1 MKFKEIYSDDN
12 ELHAIVEDSGESFM
26 NLVRRT
32 SSFGIKTF
40 AIEDV
45 TFIQNNSALYDEIL
59 AQRLGLL
66 PLKVNKDIFTLKKPE
81 VHFTLNAEG
90 PKVVRASDLIV
101 KGKGVEIL
109 NPNTP
114 IVVLSKDQKLELT
127 ATAIP
132 GIGSE
137 HSKWSAGNV
146 FYFRYPSAAKGK
158 ESLEELRKMIDS
170 DPIVKLKNQSNKFI
184 LVVESWGQLTPKEM
198 LDAAFEDAK
207 SNLKEI
213 KLK

>member
-1 MKFKEIYSDDN
+1 MKFNEIYSDDN

-81 VHFTLNAEG
+81 VHFTLKEEG
-90 PKVVRASDLIV
+90 PKMIRAGDLNT
-101 KGKGVEIL
+101 KGKGVEVL
-109 NPNTP
+109 NPHTP
-114 IVVLSKDQKLELT
+114 IVLLSKDQKVEFS
-127 ATAIP
+127 ATAI
-132 GIGSE
+132 IGKGEE

-146 FYFRYPSAAKGK
+146 YYFQYPTKAKGK
-158 ESLEELRKMIDS
+158 ENLEELRKMIDAEE
-170 DPIVKLKNQSNKFI
+170 IVKLKNKPNKFI
-184 LVVESWGQLTPKEM
+184 LVIESWGQLTPKEM
-198 LDAAFEDAK
+198 LNNAFEEVEA
-207 SNLKEI
+207 NLKEL

>member
-1 MKFKEIYSDDN
+1 MKLKEIYSDDN
-12 ELHAIVEDSGESFM
+12 ELHVIVEDSGESFM
-26 NLVRRT
+26 NLIRRA

-45 TFIQNNSALYDEIL
+45 TFNQNNSALYDEIL
-59 AQRLGLL
+59 AHRLGLL

-81 VHFTLNAEG
+81 LHFTLNVEG
-90 PKVVRASDLIV
+90 PKVVRASDLV
-101 KGKGVEIL
+101 TKGKGVEVL
-109 NPNTP
+109 NPHTP
-114 IVVLSKDQKLELT
+114 IVVLSKDQKLEFT
-127 ATAIP
+127 ATAI
-132 GIGSE
+132 IGTGVE

-146 FYFRYPSAAKGK
+146 FYFRYPSAAKGN

-170 DPIVKLKNQSNKFI
+170 EPIGKLKNQPTKFI

-198 LDAAFEDAK
+198 LNAAFEDAK
-207 SNLKEI
+207 ASLKEI